1 MFNVLVLAL
10 VLGMGSTVV
19 FFARRSLRGESYQ
32 RRFTVLGV
40 ALVGTGAVLAT
51 TSNLVVLAVTWVAT
65 SLLAVALIRTGP
77 EAGVVERSSRAR
89 RSFVVGDLALVAAVA
104 VVVSASGSTAVADV
118 DQVGPVTLGIA
129 GVLLVIA
136 AAARSASGPFYRWLP
151 DSLGAPTP
159 SSALLHAGVVNG
171 GALVLIKLAPTT
183 TQSLA
188 GAVAAVLVGGLTCV
202 FAEAVMVT
210 RPDVKG
216 RLAWS
221 TIAQMSFTL
230 LLCGLG
236 LHVAAGLHLVAHGL
250 YKGTL
255 FLGSGSTVRA
265 LVRSRRAPSATSA
278 SSRSVAMLAFA
289 STAAAVAV
297 TVELVGARW
306 TAELALL
313 AGLVWVTAVC
323 ATLAAM
329 RRADGAVERATTL
342 AVGAGFVGSFL
353 LATVALKHGVEPQI
367 GVATAALSPL
377 WVLPVLACLVAV
389 ALAPR
394 SLPVWRHVRA
404 AGRPTPVLR
413 RPRPGP
419 LAARPSHIAI
429 APDQSAL
436 DRIGA

>member
-1 MFNVLVLAL
+1 MV
-10 VLGMGSTVV
+10 
-19 FFARRSLRGESYQ
+19 
-32 RRFTVLGV
+32 
-40 ALVGTGAVLAT
+40 
-51 TSNLVVLAVTWVAT
+51 
-65 SLLAVALIRTGP
+65 
-77 EAGVVERSSRAR
+77 
-89 RSFVVGDLALVAAVA
+89 
-104 VVVSASGSTAVADV
+104 
-118 DQVGPVTLGIA
+118 
-129 GVLLVIA
+129 A

-202 FAEAVMVT
+202 FAEAVMIT

-250 YKGTL
+250 YKGAL

-265 LVRSRRAPSATSA
+265 LVRSRRAPSA
-278 SSRSVAMLAFA
+278 SSGFGRSVAVLAFA
-289 STAAAVAV
+289 SMAAAVAV
-297 TVELVGARW
+297 TIELATARW

-313 AGLVWVTAVC
+313 AGLAWVTAGC
-323 ATLAAM
+323 AAQAAL
-329 RRADGAVERATTL
+329 RRAGGAVERATTL
-342 AVGAGFVGSFL
+342 VVGAGLVGFFL
-353 LATVALKHGVEPQI
+353 LATLALKHGIEPQI
-367 GVATAALSPL
+367 GAVTVALSPL
-377 WVLPVLACLVAV
+377 WVLPVLACLMAV
-389 ALAPR
+389 ALTPQ

-404 AGRPTPVLR
+404 AGRPRPLLNHR
-413 RPRPGP
+413 RPG
-419 LAARPSHIAI
+419 AHTARPSLTTL
-429 APDQSAL
+429 APDQPAL